1 MTTLMIPQD
10 ILNRL
15 TKDDGYKSSLKEFM
29 ETPMDDGDEIMLDV
43 DNLRRSDTWNEL
55 ADKEL

>member
-15 TKDDGYKSSLKEFM
+15 TKDDDYKRSLKEFM
-29 ETPMDDGDEIMLDV
+29 ETPMDDGDEMMLDM